1 MQEACRNKIK
11 ETGAGPDE
19 GPPQATAHS
28 ITDNLEDFDTCP
40 CNSMVTICPAATE
53 ELNTLDRMAH
63 PDVKVGDTAH
73 SGLDGCEVTTR
84 GSSGMTHRKE
94 TAVKSWDW
102 DSGTPLF
109 PVPERK

>member
-1 MQEACRNKIK
+1 MQEAYRNKVK

-19 GPPQATAHS
+19 GPPQAPLIPSLTASRSLTHVPAT
-28 ITDNLEDFDTCP
+28 IML
-40 CNSMVTICPAATE
+40 TICPAATK

-73 SGLDGCEVTTR
+73 SGLDGCEVTMR

-94 TAVKSWDW
+94 TAIKSWD
-102 DSGTPLF
+102 SGAPLF